1 MVIVALAISGW
12 QTYVPVLA
20 QLTATLI
27 SLTALF
33 VSFRVERRNQRR
45 FQQQLETALEVA
57 KANVA
62 PRLGLSA
69 EAYWN
74 RQAIILRNY
83 GPGTAIITALM
94 CHRGNHSSRDLGD
107 LFAPSANVSFEEISG
122 FSDGK
127 NYAQGH
133 STEVILLLTLEALV
147 KAGHEPAD
155 ARRILE
161 ALETQID
168 EFSMTVTYED
178 VLHNEI
184 ETNLRLLPGGETE
197 HT

>member
-1 MVIVALAISGW
+1 VANVRAGAC
-12 QTYVPVLA
+12 PVNGDTHFLDGTIREFSRRA
-20 QLTATLI
+20 QESATL
-27 SLTALF
+27 S
-33 VSFRVERRNQRR
+33 E
-45 FQQQLETALEVA
+45 QLETALEVA

-107 LFAPSANVSFEEISG
+107 LFAPSANVSFEEISV

>member
-1 MVIVALAISGW
+1 MIILAVCLSGW
-12 QTYVPVLA
+12 QAYLPMIA
-20 QLTATLI
+20 QLAALFI

-45 FQQQLETALEVA
+45 FQQQLETSLTVA

-62 PRLGLSA
+62 PCLGLSA
-69 EAYWN
+69 EAYWD
-74 RQAIILRNY
+74 RQAIILHNY
-83 GPGTAIITALM
+83 GPGTAIITELM
-94 CHRGNHSSRDLGD
+94 CHRGNQSSRDLGD
-107 LFAPSANVSFEEISG
+107 LFALAPNVSFEEISG

-127 NYAQGH
+127 NYAPGR
-133 STEVILLLTLEALV
+133 SVEVILLLTLEKLV
-147 KAGHEPAD
+147 NAGHEPSD

-161 ALETQID
+161 QLEKQID

-184 ETNLRLLPGGETE
+184 ESDLRLLSGGETE
-197 HT
+197 QT